1 MLDTNI
7 LIKVATFDIISV
19 STVWGFFN
27 NYNNM
32 NVYFNNK
39 IYTINTNLIWF
50 GISTYILRKY
60 I

>member
-1 MLDTNI
+1 MSDINI

-19 STVWGFFN
+19 ITVWGFFN

-32 NVYFNNK
+32 NIYFNNK
-39 IYTINTNLIWF
+39 IYSINTNLI
-50 GISTYILRKY
+50 GLSISTYILSKY